1 MSGTNSIHMVV
12 QRTELRSVPLQG
24 GEIRRLLVTI
34 GREPVVLFQKSHPIL
49 PPRFKSRR
57 DWRTFAGQACAGAA
71 ANAELESWNRGLRFE
86 FNCHT
91 LAVGAFFG
99 LGPNVWLEGSC
110 SLFTLLENPTQTLL
124 DAYFEPLVT
133 EPISDMLPDLVRDDD
148 VVVFSEEANGDLVHS
163 GRVKITAAG
172 PLVMSK
178 LGEHPAALTSLSAL
192 TREYRGQY
200 SRIHLYRASSADLK
214 TTRAENAY
222 Q

>member
-1 MSGTNSIHMVV
+1 MVV
-12 QRTELRSVPLQG
+12 QREELRSVPLQG

-34 GREPVVLFQKSHPIL
+34 GHEPVVLFQKSHPIL
-49 PPRFKSRR
+49 RPRFKSRR
-57 DWRTFAGQACAGAA
+57 DWRTFAGQACADAA
-71 ANAELESWNRGLRFE
+71 ANAELKLWNRGLRFE

-124 DAYFEPLVT
+124 DAYFERLAT
-133 EPISDMLPDLVRDDD
+133 EPVSDTLPECVKDDD
-148 VVVFSEEANGDLVHS
+148 VVVFSEAANGDLVHS
-163 GRVKITAAG
+163 GRVKTTAAG
-172 PLVMSK
+172 PVVISK

-200 SRIHLYRASSADLK
+200 SRIELYRALCA
-214 TTRAENAY
+214 RAELTGGSRDNDSE
-222 Q
+222 